1 MTRAA
6 ARSALVVGAGGA
18 VGEAVAHA
26 LLDVG
31 WRVTA
36 TMRRL
41 HAPAAARLAARGVR
55 LLPLALE
62 APAGLARDLA
72 GVSGVVFAPILTLS
86 VKAAPLVA
94 QAGVE
99 RAVFFSSN
107 NVAVD
112 PGDPIYAAL
121 AEAEREALAI
131 LPQATLPRLM
141 RLMRRTPVFPVP
153 GSGRALQQPV
163 FHKDLARAAAA
174 ALLLEEAVGK
184 IYAIGG
190 PDQLSLAALY
200 RAVARAAGGPQV
212 ILPTPVWLLNL
223 ARRFVSV
230 PLDAAQLKRVE
241 EDKRAVPAD
250 PPPPELAART
260 PLAEGLTQLAADL
273 SAASETQA
281 WRGRRRPA

>member
-1 MTRAA
+1 
-6 ARSALVVGAGGA
+6 
-18 VGEAVAHA
+18 
-26 LLDVG
+26 
-31 WRVTA
+31 
-36 TMRRL
+36 
-41 HAPAAARLAARGVR
+41 
-55 LLPLALE
+55 
-62 APAGLARDLA
+62 
-72 GVSGVVFAPILTLS
+72 
-86 VKAAPLVA
+86 LVA

-131 LPQATLPRLM
+131 LPQATILRPTLIYGERRLPTLPRLM